1 MAPKPPCG
9 NPLFLEWLTEIYES
23 LRSSDARSTQTYKK
37 ACDSLRSCPIKYVR
51 PAELI
56 HLRGIGPG
64 MVKQLEKRQKEYY
77 EGQGLDVPEV
87 PLQPANTRHGGSE

>member
-37 ACDSLRSCPIKYVR
+37 ACDALQSCPIKYVR

-64 MVKQLEKRQKEYY
+64 IVKQLEKKQKEYY
-77 EGQGLDVPEV
+77 EREGLEVPEA
-87 PLQPANTRHGGSE
+87 PLPSVVTSRARRE